1 MDRLNATRIS
11 PQSISV
17 LAATVGAQIEGECAI
32 DITYLCTLE
41 PGHEG
46 GLSFLAQGT
55 YAKHLGECQASAVL
69 VGPKQVRPDGYRGC
83 FLRVESPYHAWAQ
96 ILHQFGN
103 HSVWGSEA
111 IDPTADIHPSAQ
123 LAPGVRIGAHVKIG
137 EGTVIHPNVTLYP
150 FTEIGAHCI
159 LHSGTVIG
167 SDGFGFAPPRKKSA
181 GLEKIKHIGQA
192 ILADH
197 VEIGANSCIDR
208 AVVGA
213 TYIGQGT
220 KLDNLC
226 QIGHNVR
233 IGESCVLA
241 GQVGIAGSTTI
252 GHGVQIGGQVGIA
265 GHICIG
271 DGARIGAQSGVHK
284 NIEPGKTV
292 MGSPAVEASIFRRK
306 FAASN
311 MKPRS

>member
-1 MDRLNATRIS
+1 M
-11 PQSISV
+11 
-17 LAATVGAQIEGECAI
+17 
-32 DITYLCTLE
+32 
-41 PGHEG
+41 
-46 GLSFLAQGT
+46 
-55 YAKHLGECQASAVL
+55 
-69 VGPKQVRPDGYRGC
+69 
-83 FLRVESPYHAWAQ
+83 
-96 ILHQFGN
+96 
-103 HSVWGSEA
+103 
-111 IDPTADIHPSAQ
+111 
-123 LAPGVRIGAHVKIG
+123 
-137 EGTVIHPNVTLYP
+137 IHPNVTLYP

-167 SDGFGFAPPRKKSA
+167 SDGFGFAPPREKKRRA
-181 GLEKIKHIGQA
+181 WEKIKHIGQA

-265 GHICIG
+265 GHLTIG
-271 DGARIGAQSGVHK
+271 DYTRIGGKSGV
-284 NIEPGKTV
+284 TRSF
-292 MGSPAVEASIFRRK
+292 GSNMEILGYPAEEASIFRRK

>member
-83 FLRVESPYHAWAQ
+83 FLRVESPYYAWAQ

-111 IDPTADIHPSAQ
+111 IDPTADIHHSAQ

-167 SDGFGFAPPRKKSA
+167 SD
-181 GLEKIKHIGQA
+181 
-192 ILADH
+192 
-197 VEIGANSCIDR
+197 
-208 AVVGA
+208 
-213 TYIGQGT
+213 
-220 KLDNLC
+220 
-226 QIGHNVR
+226 
-233 IGESCVLA
+233 
-241 GQVGIAGSTTI
+241 
-252 GHGVQIGGQVGIA
+252 
-265 GHICIG
+265 
-271 DGARIGAQSGVHK
+271 
-284 NIEPGKTV
+284 
-292 MGSPAVEASIFRRK
+292 
-306 FAASN
+306 
-311 MKPRS
+311 

>member
-1 MDRLNATRIS
+1 MPGRKFCINSETTVYGDPKPSTPRQIFTPAHSS
-11 PQSISV
+11 PRRAHRGPRKNWRRHGDPSQRY
-17 LAATVGAQIEGECAI
+17 A
-32 DITYLCTLE
+32 
-41 PGHEG
+41 
-46 GLSFLAQGT
+46 LSFYGNWCA
-55 YAKHLGECQASAVL
+55 
-69 VGPKQVRPDGYRGC
+69 
-83 FLRVESPYHAWAQ
+83 
-96 ILHQFGN
+96 LHPALWHRDWFG
-103 HSVWGSEA
+103 WIWICPA
-111 IDPTADIHPSAQ
+111 A
-123 LAPGVRIGAHVKIG
+123 
-137 EGTVIHPNVTLYP
+137 
-150 FTEIGAHCI
+150 
-159 LHSGTVIG
+159 
-167 SDGFGFAPPRKKSA
+167 KKSA

-265 GHICIG
+265 GHLTIG
-271 DGARIGAQSGVHK
+271 DYTRIGGKSGV
-284 NIEPGKTV
+284 TRSF
-292 MGSPAVEASIFRRK
+292 GSNMEILGYPAEEASIFRRK

>member
-11 PQSISV
+11 PQAISA
-17 LAATVGAQIEGECAI
+17 LAAAVGAELDGPCAQ
-32 DITYLCTLE
+32 DITSLCTLE
-41 PGHEG
+41 PGYPG

-55 YAKHLGECQASAVL
+55 YAKHLNECHASAVL
-69 VGPKQVRPDGYRGC
+69 VRMDQERPEGYEGC
-83 FLRVESPYHAWAQ
+83 LLRVESPYHAWAQ
-96 ILHQFGN
+96 ILHQYGA
-103 HSVWGSEA
+103 HTPWGMDS
-111 IDPTADIHPSAQ
+111 IDPSADIHPSVHI
-123 LAPGVRIGAHVKIG
+123 APGVRIGAHVKIG
-137 EGTVIHPNVTLYP
+137 EGTILHPNVILYP
-150 FTEIGAHCI
+150 NTEIGAHCV
-159 LHSGTVIG
+159 LHASVVIG
-167 SDGFGFAPPRKKSA
+167 SDGFGFAPPRKKGA
-181 GLEKIKHIGQA
+181 GLEKIMHIGQV

-213 TYIGQGT
+213 TYIGEGT

-233 IGESCVLA
+233 IGQSCVLA
-241 GQVGIAGSTTI
+241 GQVGIAGSASI

-265 GHICIG
+265 GHISIG
-271 DGARIGAQSGVHK
+271 DGVRIGAQSGVHK
-284 NIEPGKTV
+284 SIEPGKTV
-292 MGSPAVEASIFRRK
+292 MGSPAVEASVFRRK